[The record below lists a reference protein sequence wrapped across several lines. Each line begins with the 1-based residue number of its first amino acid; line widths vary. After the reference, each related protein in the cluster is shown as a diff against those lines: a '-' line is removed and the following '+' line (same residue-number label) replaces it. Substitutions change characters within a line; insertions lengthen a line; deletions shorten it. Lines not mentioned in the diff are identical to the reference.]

1 MEKSVLKKDSIQR
14 YLKLLVAIII
24 IEIMGKF
31 LSGYCLEDCDFS
43 ILILLMFPIRILLV
57 ILVFRQ
63 IIRDF
68 ISRSYEWKYVILSV
82 LLIGISMV
90 PKEHYS
96 TFGKIAYMNNSDPT
110 SVLDAARDMLDVYE
124 PMTHFGRPHRTPF
137 LNPRPLDEVPQ
148 KVKAVHKGEVLVLE
162 NAVLLKDGSLGFEP
176 AFAGFV
182 VFRERYDPWENDK
195 QIVLDDFWYASWK
208 IRIIDGLYWY
218 KVDGYENPFLEEIQ
232 QELIDQLENS
242 SE

>member
-1 MEKSVLKKDSIQR
+1 MGKSMPKKDSTQR
-14 YLKLLVAIII
+14 YLKLLAVIIV

-43 ILILLMFPIRILLV
+43 ILLLLMFPIRILLV

-68 ISRSYEWKYVILSV
+68 ISQSYEWKYLILGV

-96 TFGKIAYMNNSDPT
+96 TFGKIASMNNSDPT
-110 SVLDAARDMLDVYE
+110 SVLGAARDMLDTYE

-148 KVKAVHKGEVLVLE
+148 KIKAVHKGEVLVLE
-162 NAVLLKDGSLGFEP
+162 NAVLLENGSSGFEP

-182 VFRERYDPWENDK
+182 VFREGYDPWENEK
-195 QIVLDDFWYASWK
+195 QIVLDDFWYAIWR

-218 KVDGYENPFLEEIQ
+218 KVDGYNNPFSERFQ
-232 QELIDQLENS
+232 QEWIDQLENS